1 MASQDSCSSSACSSV
16 IDGDSADE
24 TTMDDCLGTQ
34 PYLFEPYD
42 SDPSTDRRRS
52 TIRAIAKHRLVSVQ
66 STSL

>member
-1 MASQDSCSSSACSSV
+1 MASPDSCSSSARSSV

-42 SDPSTDRRRS
+42 SDPSTDTDS
-52 TIRAIAKHRLVSVQ
+52 TNESEDAQEFERFQ
-66 STSL
+66 NTDW